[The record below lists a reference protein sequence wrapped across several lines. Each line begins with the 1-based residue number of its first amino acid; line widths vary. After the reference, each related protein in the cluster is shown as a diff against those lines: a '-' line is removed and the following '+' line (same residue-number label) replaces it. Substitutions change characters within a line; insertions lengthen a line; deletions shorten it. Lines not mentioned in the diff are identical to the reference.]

1 MKVLDVLRDVATR
14 LDQAG
19 VASPSVDAERL
30 VSHVVGISRGELLA
44 KAHTGFTLEAPA
56 LEELELLVSRRSR
69 REPLQHLIGTAAF
82 LGFEVAV
89 GPGVFVPRP
98 ETESMAERAIHHA
111 QTMAVGAHGLRILDL
126 CAGSGV
132 LGIALARSV
141 PHAHVSAVE
150 VSDLAYPYLEKN
162 TQELAPEITVVQAD
176 LVAYG
181 ATLADE
187 SVDMIVAN
195 PPYIP
200 DSEVPNDPE
209 VADFDPGLALY
220 GGIDGLDVVRDV
232 LELAKRVLRPGG
244 LVMIEHSNL
253 QGLAVRQL
261 CEKAGF
267 RAITTEQDLVGRDR
281 FTQGFRS

>member
-132 LGIALARSV
+132 LGIALAR
-141 PHAHVSAVE
+141 
-150 VSDLAYPYLEKN
+150 
-162 TQELAPEITVVQAD
+162 
-176 LVAYG
+176 
-181 ATLADE
+181 
-187 SVDMIVAN
+187 
-195 PPYIP
+195 
-200 DSEVPNDPE
+200 
-209 VADFDPGLALY
+209 
-220 GGIDGLDVVRDV
+220 
-232 LELAKRVLRPGG
+232 
-244 LVMIEHSNL
+244 
-253 QGLAVRQL
+253 
-261 CEKAGF
+261 
-267 RAITTEQDLVGRDR
+267 
-281 FTQGFRS
+281 